1 MYQIK
6 CKKNG
11 VDVILFR
18 ITNNQLITDFQWKFK
33 ILLSYYF
40 THRISLIQA
49 EISIYPIGTSNTSA
63 SFYIAKGIESI
74 QNMEGIRYEINSM
87 GTVLESENIDKI
99 YEASKS
105 IMEIV
110 HNLGVQRVE
119 VILKIDSRRDKN
131 KKMEEKIE
139 SINKFLKK

>member
-1 MYQIK
+1 MI
-6 CKKNG
+6 
-11 VDVILFR
+11 
-18 ITNNQLITDFQWKFK
+18 
-33 ILLSYYF
+33 
-40 THRISLIQA
+40 HA

-74 QNMEGIRYEINSM
+74 QNLNGIRYEVNSM

-105 IMEIV
+105 IMEVV

>member
-1 MYQIK
+1 M
-6 CKKNG
+6 
-11 VDVILFR
+11 
-18 ITNNQLITDFQWKFK
+18 
-33 ILLSYYF
+33 
-40 THRISLIQA
+40 IQA

-74 QNMEGIRYEINSM
+74 QNLEGIRYQINSM

-99 YEASKS
+99 YEASKV
-105 IMEIV
+105 IMEVV

-119 VILKIDSRRDKN
+119 VILKIDSRRDKD

-139 SINKFLKK
+139 SINKFLNK